1 MNTRL
6 MQEIRYSIRQLRK
19 GPGFSAYRVLSYTL
33 VSRKTEIGCFSSIPA
48 MFLLCLIF
56 GVSVAAQ
63 NNTQASPPS
72 PDTRTPVIR
81 VSSQLV
87 VLDALVENGKT
98 GNLVDNLEI
107 KDFQVSEDGIPQSI
121 SYFSHDQLPLS
132 VVFLFDLTE
141 TVQPTLKPLARGAY
155 EMLSHLKPQDEV
167 SIMVFSSHTELLQGF
182 TTDRALASAAIERA
196 SEMKSR
202 EGTFIHEDMYEAID
216 QAGKSTAPESRRVL
230 VWLTDGT
237 ANFENSL
244 TQKTIGQQT
253 PARLHT
259 KEEATTKLLNS
270 GVVVAALIDR
280 SAKTDAFMAVADIS
294 PVSFIAGGRIG
305 DINKYADVTGGPVLK
320 SSKKEVAARLSELID
335 RLRGRYTLGYKP
347 STSKPAGT
355 FCKLQVTLTSAAYH
369 QHTNAR
375 KGDLLVRSK
384 RGYYR

>member
-1 MNTRL
+1 
-6 MQEIRYSIRQLRK
+6 
-19 GPGFSAYRVLSYTL
+19 
-33 VSRKTEIGCFSSIPA
+33 

-244 TQKTIGQQT
+244 TQKTIGQQA

-335 RLRGRYTLGYKP
+335 QLRGRYTLGYKP

-369 QHTNAR
+369 EHTNAR

>member
-244 TQKTIGQQT
+244 TQKTIGQQA

-280 SAKTDAFMAVADIS
+280 SAKTDAFMACLLYT
-294 PVSFIAGGRIG
+294 SFFR
-305 DINKYADVTGGPVLK
+305 
-320 SSKKEVAARLSELID
+320 R
-335 RLRGRYTLGYKP
+335 
-347 STSKPAGT
+347 
-355 FCKLQVTLTSAAYH
+355 
-369 QHTNAR
+369 
-375 KGDLLVRSK
+375 
-384 RGYYR
+384 